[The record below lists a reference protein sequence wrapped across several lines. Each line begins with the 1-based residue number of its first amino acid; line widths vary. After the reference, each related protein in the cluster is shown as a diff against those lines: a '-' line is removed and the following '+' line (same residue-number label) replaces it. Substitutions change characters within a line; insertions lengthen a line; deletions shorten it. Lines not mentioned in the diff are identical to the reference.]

1 MRTFGVISISLAC
14 MQTTGAFVVNKYSVN
29 NCQAQQ
35 QQQQQQRYLQLSSS
49 NQEDY
54 DTSSTIIS
62 RRQWINKVAIVSLVT
77 AGVLNNGI
85 QPAYADVSDGTS
97 LPQGAQQFA
106 RVIRLKSD
114 LNVSFPSLFI
124 RDISLSFVS
133 DPP

>member
-1 MRTFGVISISLAC
+1 MISISLAC
-14 MQTTGAFVVNKYSVN
+14 MQTTGAFVVNKYSYHPVN
-29 NCQAQQ
+29 NCQAQHQ
-35 QQQQQQRYLQLSSS
+35 HHQQQQQRYLQLSSS
-49 NQEDY
+49 NQEDH
-54 DTSSTIIS
+54 DTPSTTIIS

-114 LNVSFPSLFI
+114 LVVSFPFI
-124 RDISLSFVS
+124 H
-133 DPP
+133 